1 MGCCPADALTRQV
14 SQSVNQCIRHSG
26 PDIDMAPDMVSW
38 ADRRPMGAHAVG
50 DCHSPAPRFA
60 MGRGVFHR
68 LAWQQLVHSGSELAT
83 LVSGKTKLEA
93 RRNVCSWVEENEDT
107 LHMRSVS
114 VCAAAADEEDLKSN
128 IPSKATA
135 EDQA

>member
-1 MGCCPADALTRQV
+1 MLATVA
-14 SQSVNQCIRHSG
+14 
-26 PDIDMAPDMVSW
+26 
-38 ADRRPMGAHAVG
+38 RP
-50 DCHSPAPRFA
+50 PRFA
-60 MGRGVFHR
+60 KGRGVFHR
-68 LAWQQLVHSGSELAT
+68 LAWQQLVHSGSKLAT
-83 LVSGKTKLEA
+83 LVSGKPNLEA

-114 VCAAAADEEDLKSN
+114 VCAAAAVEEDFKSN